1 MTIPHILVVD
11 DEADIR
17 GLLKEILSEEGYE
30 VDVAAN
36 AVQARASRARQT
48 PDLVLLDIWMPDVD
62 GISLLREWSA
72 STTDGCPVVM
82 MSGHGTVETAVEATR
97 LGAFDFVEKPLSL
110 AKLLRT
116 VERALDAGKRR
127 KQSGKFLSPA
137 LVVPVGKS
145 KQMQQLRTEL
155 QQIAA
160 NPSSVLLVGE
170 PGSGR
175 EAFARY
181 LHERGPRAGHPF
193 VTLIAS
199 SLREPDAESRL
210 FGREGDPRGNGA
222 PHADAR
228 PDDEQAGPAQV
239 GATMRR
245 AGDPQGT
252 PRTEAEQAIPAQ
264 AAAGA
269 AGGTRQT
276 GLLEEAAGGTL
287 FIHEVEDL
295 PPSAQ
300 RLLVG
305 VLESGQFMRMGGAEP
320 VRLTARVLSSAQ
332 PGIENRAG
340 AEGFRRDLL
349 AHLNMLIVRVPPLR
363 DYAEDVPELLRHYVD
378 RVVDTEGLQ
387 FRRFSVAAQNRL
399 RNYPWPDNVR
409 ELKNL
414 VHRLLI
420 QGGAEEIRLE
430 EIERELAVQAPPGE
444 PLVKQDLLALPLRE
458 AREQF
463 ERAYLQQQLLLCNG
477 KVGQLA
483 KRVGMER
490 THLYRKLRSLGV
502 DFRNISED

>member
-1 MTIPHILVVD
+1 MSTPHILVVD

-36 AVQARASRARQT
+36 AAQARASRARQI

-62 GISLLREWSA
+62 GITLLREWSVGA
-72 STTDGCPVVM
+72 TDGCPVVM
-82 MSGHGTVETAVEATR
+82 MSGHSTVETAVEATR

-116 VERALDAGKRR
+116 VERALDAGRR
-127 KQSGKFLSPA
+127 HRQSGKLLGSPLA
-137 LVVPVGKS
+137 IPVGKS
-145 KQMQQLRTEL
+145 RLMQQLRADL

-160 NPSSVLLVGE
+160 NPSPVLLVGE
-170 PGSGR
+170 SGSGR

-181 LHERGPRAGHPF
+181 LHEHGPRASAPF

-199 SLREPDAESRL
+199 TLREVDAEARL
-210 FGREGDPRGNGA
+210 FGREEPGSA
-222 PHADAR
+222 K
-228 PDDEQAGPAQV
+228 V
-239 GATMRR
+239 
-245 AGDPQGT
+245 
-252 PRTEAEQAIPAQ
+252 I
-264 AAAGA
+264 
-269 AGGTRQT
+269 
-276 GLLEEAAGGTL
+276 GLLEEAGSGSL
-287 FIHEVEDL
+287 YLQELEDL
-295 PPSAQ
+295 PPGVQ
-300 RLLVG
+300 RLLAG
-305 VLESGQFMRMGGAEP
+305 VFESGQFTRLGGSETLTFRA
-320 VRLTARVLSSAQ
+320 RLLAAGL
-332 PGIENRAG
+332 PGIEQRAG
-340 AEGFRRDLL
+340 GETLRRDLL
-349 AHLNMLIVRVPPLR
+349 AHLNVLIMRVPPLR
-363 DYAEDVPELLRHYVD
+363 EYAEDVPDLLRHHVD
-378 RVVDTEGLQ
+378 RLVDTDGLT

-409 ELKNL
+409 ELRHL

-420 QGGAEEIRLE
+420 HGGTEEIRLE
-430 EIERELAVQAPPGE
+430 EIERELAVQTPPDE

>member
-72 STTDGCPVVM
+72 STTEGCPVVM

-127 KQSGKFLSPA
+127 RQSGKLLTPA
-137 LVVPVGKS
+137 LMVPVGKS

-160 NPSSVLLVGE
+160 NPSSVLLIGE

-181 LHERGPRAGHPF
+181 LHERSPRAGQPF

-199 SLREPDAESRL
+199 SLREADAESRL
-210 FGREGDPRGNGA
+210 FGRESPTQGSDGGA
-222 PHADAR
+222 
-228 PDDEQAGPAQV
+228 
-239 GATMRR
+239 
-245 AGDPQGT
+245 
-252 PRTEAEQAIPAQ
+252 
-264 AAAGA
+264 
-269 AGGTRQT
+269 RQT

-305 VLESGQFMRMGGAEP
+305 VLESGQFMRIGGSEP
-320 VRLTARVLSSAQ
+320 VRLTARVVSSGQ

-340 AEGFRRDLL
+340 TEVFRRDLL

>member
-1 MTIPHILVVD
+1 
-11 DEADIR
+11 
-17 GLLKEILSEEGYE
+17 
-30 VDVAAN
+30 
-36 AVQARASRARQT
+36 
-48 PDLVLLDIWMPDVD
+48 
-62 GISLLREWSA
+62 
-72 STTDGCPVVM
+72 M

-127 KQSGKFLSPA
+127 RQSGKLLTPA
-137 LVVPVGKS
+137 QMVPVGKS

-160 NPSSVLLVGE
+160 NPSSVLLIGE

-181 LHERGPRAGHPF
+181 LHERSPRAGQPF

-199 SLREPDAESRL
+199 SLREADAESRL
-210 FGREGDPRGNGA
+210 FGREPS
-222 PHADAR
+222 
-228 PDDEQAGPAQV
+228 
-239 GATMRR
+239 
-245 AGDPQGT
+245 
-252 PRTEAEQAIPAQ
+252 EA
-264 AAAGA
+264 
-269 AGGTRQT
+269 GTRQT

-287 FIHEVEDL
+287 FVHEVEDL

-305 VLESGQFMRMGGAEP
+305 VLESGQFLRMGGAEP

-340 AEGFRRDLL
+340 TEGFRRDLL